1 MARQKIYPEEFLVR
15 ATVEERRLID
25 GLAHK
30 EKKSRS
36 RFLVMTALTAQRNQ
50 GINANTFEA
59 LVEVRRMALM
69 DLRRLRH
76 ILEHI
81 SNQEKGTSSD
91 KKFKL
96 EMIIEELVETLE
108 LLKRTWGYELSPSQK

>member
-1 MARQKIYPEEFLVR
+1 MARRKIYPEEFLVR

-25 GLAHK
+25 ELAHK

-50 GINANTFEA
+50 GINANTLEA
-59 LVEVRRMALM
+59 LVEVRRMALI

-76 ILEHI
+76 ILEYI

-108 LLKRTWGYELSPSQK
+108 LLKRT